1 MVGTLAMLVAI
12 THGSVATAASP
23 EATAKA
29 RWTAGI
35 EAYAEGD
42 YAVAVEAFED
52 IVDLGYATAEV
63 YYNLGDAYFKLGQTS
78 ASRPFAEG
86 ELGRSILN
94 FSRALK
100 LNPAMQDAEYNLDL
114 ARDYTNDTEPL
125 PESFIKRMWH
135 SLRDNMTSNGWAIL
149 SVIMLALTLMLV
161 LVYLL
166 ASRIALRKTA
176 FFVAI
181 ATALILFLSTALA
194 LSQRSAQLSDER
206 AVVICNDT
214 APVHA
219 SPNSASKVVRQPSQG
234 VIVDIVRSSD
244 EWSEIAFA
252 DGEKG
257 WIRNDS
263 IERI

>member
-1 MVGTLAMLVAI
+1 MAMFVVAI
-12 THGSVATAASP
+12 TFSNVATAASP
-23 EATAKA
+23 ATTAKA

-35 EAYAEGD
+35 EAYAEGN
-42 YAVAVEAFED
+42 YTAAVEAFED
-52 IVDLGYATAEV
+52 VVDLGYATAEV
-63 YYNLGDAYFKLGQTS
+63 YYNLGDAYFKLGQANTS
-78 ASRPFAEG
+78 HPFATG

-100 LNPAMQDAEYNLDL
+100 LNPAMEDAAYNLDL

-149 SVIMLALTLMLV
+149 SVVMLALTLLLV

-181 ATALILFLSTALA
+181 ATALIFILSTALA
-194 LSQRSAQLSDER
+194 LSQRTAQLSTER

-234 VIVDIVRSSD
+234 VIVDIVRGSD
-244 EWSEIAFA
+244 EWTEIAFA

-257 WIRNDS
+257 WIRNNT

>member
-1 MVGTLAMLVAI
+1 MFVVAI
-12 THGSVATAASP
+12 TFGNVATAASS

-29 RWTAGI
+29 RWTTGV
-35 EAYAEGD
+35 EAYAEGN
-42 YAVAVEAFED
+42 YAAAVEAFED
-52 IVDLGYATAEV
+52 IVDLGYATADV
-63 YYNLGDAYFKLGQTS
+63 YYNLGDAYFKLGQANAT
-78 ASRPFAEG
+78 SRPFAKG

-100 LNPAMQDAEYNLDL
+100 LNPAMEDAEYNLDL

-125 PESFIKRMWH
+125 PESFIRRMWH

-149 SVIMLALTLMLV
+149 SVVMLALTLLLV

-166 ASRIALRKTA
+166 ASRIALRKTS

-181 ATALILFLSTALA
+181 ATALIFILSTALA

-234 VIVDIVRSSD
+234 VIVDIVRGSD

-257 WIRNDS
+257 WIRNSS